1 MKLIQYLI
9 SREKENI
16 QLSKMNG
23 NGNNL
28 NNLNMNNN
36 QVQDYINNNRI
47 NLNAPG
53 NQGRYTCSTHFQTLE
68 EWDSIFSHLSVY
80 SAGVH
85 ATADFLQGMQL
96 RRPNDHRRNYAYDS
110 FPLIAWIPLPC
121 SIPHFSRCILH
132 VEEVNPRTNTL
143 SGSSFI
149 PVEITHHDNHPIT
162 SAIARMFREDRHPH
176 RHQYPPSYQTN
187 ESLVFETARENEAI
201 RQMCA
206 CLTRTQGG
214 NNFAEYD
221 AQQDAN
227 RNEQHADLN
236 TASRHI
242 LYDPETLARANAR
255 VNELMLAQQ
264 GRGVHEMTIQESQ
277 QVHRAW
283 REVVFPETTAEE
295 RRYAYARYA
304 ADQIMMHRYV
314 HDNNENNNPYE
325 PNPIALPFDDDDH
338 RENNRHHRH
347 HHRENN
353 PVDRARQEQ
362 APENVYI
369 QELYNGQN
377 NDERAR
383 IAAQDVAV
391 HPVHPPL

>member
-1 MKLIQYLI
+1 MKLIQYLV
-9 SREKENI
+9 SREKEKT

-23 NGNNL
+23 

-68 EWDSIFSHLSVY
+68 DWDSIFSHLSVY
-80 SAGVH
+80 SVGVH

-96 RRPNDHRRNYAYDS
+96 RRHRHNHHHHNYAYDS
-110 FPLIAWIPLPC
+110 FPLIVWIPLPC
-121 SIPHFSRCILH
+121 SIPNYSRCILH
-132 VEEVNPRTNTL
+132 VEEVNPHTNTL

-162 SAIARMFREDRHPH
+162 PAISRMFRQH
-176 RHQYPPSYQTN
+176 RHHYLPSFQTN

-206 CLTRTQGG
+206 CLIRAG

-242 LYDPETLARANAR
+242 LYDPETLARANSR
-255 VNELMLAQQ
+255 VNELMLAHAQQAQQ

-277 QVHRAW
+277 QLHRAW
-283 REVVFPETTAEE
+283 RDVVFPETTAEE
-295 RRYAYARYA
+295 RRQTYARYA

-314 HDNNENNNPYE
+314 HDNHENNNPYE
-325 PNPIALPFDDDDH
+325 PNPIALPFDND
-338 RENNRHHRH
+338 
-347 HHRENN
+347 HRENN

-362 APENVYI
+362 TPENVYI

-377 NDERAR
+377 NA
-383 IAAQDVAV
+383 
-391 HPVHPPL
+391 

>member
-1 MKLIQYLI
+1 
-9 SREKENI
+9 
-16 QLSKMNG
+16 MNG
-23 NGNNL
+23 NGNNG
-28 NNLNMNNN
+28 NGNLNMNNY
-36 QVQDYINNNRI
+36 QIQDYINNYRI
-47 NLNAPG
+47 NQNAHG
-53 NQGRYTCSTHFQTLE
+53 NQGRYTRSNHFQTLE
-68 EWDSIFSHLSVY
+68 DWDSIFSHLSVY

-96 RRPNDHRRNYAYDS
+96 RSTPNHNYTYDS
-110 FPLIAWIPLPC
+110 FPLITWIPLPC
-121 SIPHFSRCILH
+121 SIPNYSRCILH
-132 VEEVNPRTNTL
+132 VEEVNPQTNTL
-143 SGSSFI
+143 SGDSFI

-162 SAIARMFREDRHPH
+162 QAITRMFREDRHH
-176 RHQYPPSYQTN
+176 YPPSFQTN
-187 ESLVFETARENEAI
+187 ESLVFATARENTAI
-201 RQMCA
+201 QQMCA
-206 CLTRTQGG
+206 CLTQGG
-214 NNFAEYD
+214 NHFAAYD

-264 GRGVHEMTIQESQ
+264 GRGAHEMTIQESR

-283 REVVFPETTAEE
+283 RDVVFPETTADE

-314 HDNNENNNPYE
+314 HDIHDNNDPYE
-325 PNPIALPFDDDDH
+325 PNPILLPFDDNDDG
-338 RENNRHHRH
+338 NR
-347 HHRENN
+347 HRENN

-362 APENVYI
+362 ALENVYI

-383 IAAQDVAV
+383 IAAEDVV
-391 HPVHPPL
+391 VHPPL

>member
-1 MKLIQYLI
+1 
-9 SREKENI
+9 
-16 QLSKMNG
+16 MNG
-23 NGNNL
+23 NNGNNF
-28 NNLNMNNN
+28 NNLNMNNY
-36 QVQDYINNNRI
+36 QVQDYINNSRI
-47 NLNAPG
+47 NLNSRG
-53 NQGRYTCSTHFQTLE
+53 NQGRYTRSNHFQTLE

-85 ATADFLQGMQL
+85 DTADFLQGMQL
-96 RRPNDHRRNYAYDS
+96 HPNRIYAHDS
-110 FPLIAWIPLPC
+110 FPIITWIPLPC

-132 VEEVNPRTNTL
+132 VEEVNPQTNTL

-162 SAIARMFREDRHPH
+162 PAIAHMFREDRHQH
-176 RHQYPPSYQTN
+176 RDRHQYPPPSYQTN
-187 ESLVFETARENEAI
+187 ESLVFATARENEAI

-206 CLTRTQGG
+206 CLRLGG
-214 NNFAEYD
+214 NNFAAYD
-221 AQQDAN
+221 AEQDAN

-242 LYDPETLARANAR
+242 LYDPETLARANSR
-255 VNELMLAQQ
+255 VNELMLAHAQQ
-264 GRGVHEMTIQESQ
+264 GRGMHEMTIQESQ

-314 HDNNENNNPYE
+314 HDNHENNNPYE
-325 PNPIALPFDDDDH
+325 PNPILLPFHNDDDD
-338 RENNRHHRH
+338 NHHH

-383 IAAQDVAV
+383 ARARIAAEDVAV
-391 HPVHPPL
+391 HPVHPTL

>member
-1 MKLIQYLI
+1 
-9 SREKENI
+9 
-16 QLSKMNG
+16 MNG
-23 NGNNL
+23 NNG

-53 NQGRYTCSTHFQTLE
+53 NQGRYTRSTHFQTLE
-68 EWDSIFSHLSVY
+68 DWDSIFSHLSVY

-96 RRPNDHRRNYAYDS
+96 RRHRHNHHHHNYAYDS
-110 FPLIAWIPLPC
+110 FPLIVWIPLPC
-121 SIPHFSRCILH
+121 SIPNYSRCILH
-132 VEEVNPRTNTL
+132 IEEVNPQTNTL
-143 SGSSFI
+143 TGSSFI

-162 SAIARMFREDRHPH
+162 PAIARMFRQDRHH
-176 RHQYPPSYQTN
+176 YLPSFQTN

-206 CLTRTQGG
+206 CLTQTQGG

-236 TASRHI
+236 TASRHL
-242 LYDPETLARANAR
+242 LYDPETLARANSR
-255 VNELMLAQQ
+255 VNELMLAHAQQ
-264 GRGVHEMTIQESQ
+264 GRGVHEMTINESQ
-277 QVHRAW
+277 QLHRAW
-283 REVVFPETTAEE
+283 RDVVFPETTAEE
-295 RRYAYARYA
+295 RRYAYAKYA

-314 HDNNENNNPYE
+314 HDIHDNNDPYE
-325 PNPIALPFDDDDH
+325 PNPIALPFDNDDD
-338 RENNRHHRH
+338 NNNN
-347 HHRENN
+347 HRENN

-383 IAAQDVAV
+383 ARIAAEDVVV

>member
-1 MKLIQYLI
+1 
-9 SREKENI
+9 
-16 QLSKMNG
+16 
-23 NGNNL
+23 
-28 NNLNMNNN
+28 
-36 QVQDYINNNRI
+36 
-47 NLNAPG
+47 
-53 NQGRYTCSTHFQTLE
+53 
-68 EWDSIFSHLSVY
+68 
-80 SAGVH
+80 
-85 ATADFLQGMQL
+85 
-96 RRPNDHRRNYAYDS
+96 
-110 FPLIAWIPLPC
+110 
-121 SIPHFSRCILH
+121 
-132 VEEVNPRTNTL
+132 
-143 SGSSFI
+143 
-149 PVEITHHDNHPIT
+149 
-162 SAIARMFREDRHPH
+162 MFREDPRQH
-176 RHQYPPSYQTN
+176 RHHYLPSFQTN

-206 CLTRTQGG
+206 CLTLTQGG

-264 GRGVHEMTIQESQ
+264 GRGAHEMTINESR
-277 QVHRAW
+277 QVRRAW
-283 REVVFPETTAEE
+283 RDVVFPETTADE

-314 HDNNENNNPYE
+314 HDIHDNNDPYE
-325 PNPIALPFDDDDH
+325 PNPILLPFHNDDNNDNH
-338 RENNRHHRH
+338 RQR
-347 HHRENN
+347 HRENN

-383 IAAQDVAV
+383 ARARIAAEDVV
-391 HPVHPPL
+391 IHPVHPPL

>member
-1 MKLIQYLI
+1 
-9 SREKENI
+9 
-16 QLSKMNG
+16 MNG
-23 NGNNL
+23 NSNNF
-28 NNLNMNNN
+28 NNLNMNNY
-36 QVQDYINNNRI
+36 QVQDYINNSRI
-47 NLNAPG
+47 NLNARG
-53 NQGRYTCSTHFQTLE
+53 NQGRYTRSNHFQTLE

-85 ATADFLQGMQL
+85 TTADFLQGMEL
-96 RRPNDHRRNYAYDS
+96 HPNRIYAHDS
-110 FPLIAWIPLPC
+110 FPIIAWIPLPC

-149 PVEITHHDNHPIT
+149 PIEITHHVNHPIT
-162 SAIARMFREDRHPH
+162 PAIARMFREDRRQHH
-176 RHQYPPSYQTN
+176 YLPSYQTN

-206 CLTRTQGG
+206 CLRLGG
-214 NNFAEYD
+214 NNFAAQD
-221 AQQDAN
+221 AEQDAN

-242 LYDPETLARANAR
+242 LYDPDTLARANSR
-255 VNELMLAQQ
+255 VNELMLAHAQQAQQ

-314 HDNNENNNPYE
+314 HDNHENNNPYE
-325 PNPIALPFDDDDH
+325 PNPILLPFDNEDDDDH
-338 RENNRHHRH
+338 HH

-383 IAAQDVAV
+383 ARIAAEDVAV

>member
-1 MKLIQYLI
+1 
-9 SREKENI
+9 
-16 QLSKMNG
+16 MNG
-23 NGNNL
+23 NGNNNF
-28 NNLNMNNN
+28 NNLNMNNY
-36 QVQDYINNNRI
+36 QVQDYINNSRI
-47 NLNAPG
+47 NLNSRG
-53 NQGRYTCSTHFQTLE
+53 NQGRYTRSTHFQTLE

-85 ATADFLQGMQL
+85 TTADFLQGMQL
-96 RRPNDHRRNYAYDS
+96 HPNRIYAHDS
-110 FPLIAWIPLPC
+110 FPIITWIPLPC

-132 VEEVNPRTNTL
+132 VEEVNPQTNTL

-162 SAIARMFREDRHPH
+162 PAIARMFREDRHRH
-176 RHQYPPSYQTN
+176 RHQHQYPPPSYQTN
-187 ESLVFETARENEAI
+187 ESLVFATARENEAI

-206 CLTRTQGG
+206 CLRLGG
-214 NNFAEYD
+214 NNFAAYD
-221 AQQDAN
+221 AEQDAN

-242 LYDPETLARANAR
+242 LYDPETLARANSL
-255 VNELMLAQQ
+255 VNELMLAHTQQ
-264 GRGVHEMTIQESQ
+264 GRGVREMTIQESQ

-314 HDNNENNNPYE
+314 HDNHENNNPYE
-325 PNPIALPFDDDDH
+325 PNPILLPFD
-338 RENNRHHRH
+338 
-347 HHRENN
+347 N

-362 APENVYI
+362 SPENVYI

-383 IAAQDVAV
+383 ARIAAEDVAV

>member
-9 SREKENI
+9 SREKENT

-23 NGNNL
+23 NNGN

-36 QVQDYINNNRI
+36 QVQDYVNNNRI

-53 NQGRYTCSTHFQTLE
+53 NQGRYTRSTHFQTLE
-68 EWDSIFSHLSVY
+68 DWDSIFSHLSVY
-80 SAGVH
+80 SVGVH

-96 RRPNDHRRNYAYDS
+96 RRHRHNHHHNYAYDS
-110 FPLIAWIPLPC
+110 FPLIVWIPLPC
-121 SIPHFSRCILH
+121 SIPNYSRCILH
-132 VEEVNPRTNTL
+132 VEEVNPQTNTL
-143 SGSSFI
+143 TGSSFI

-162 SAIARMFREDRHPH
+162 PAIARMFRQDRHH
-176 RHQYPPSYQTN
+176 YLPSFQTN
-187 ESLVFETARENEAI
+187 ESLVFETVRENEAI

-206 CLTRTQGG
+206 CLTQGG
-214 NNFAEYD
+214 NNFTEYD

-242 LYDPETLARANAR
+242 LYDPETLARANSR
-255 VNELMLAQQ
+255 VNELMLAHAQQAQQ
-264 GRGVHEMTIQESQ
+264 GRGAHEMTINESQ

-283 REVVFPETTAEE
+283 RDVVFPETTAEE

-314 HDNNENNNPYE
+314 HDNNDNNNPYE
-325 PNPIALPFDDDDH
+325 PNPIVPPFDNDDD
-338 RENNRHHRH
+338 N
-347 HHRENN
+347 HRENN

-383 IAAQDVAV
+383 ARIAA
-391 HPVHPPL
+391 

>member
-9 SREKENI
+9 SREKENT

-23 NGNNL
+23 NNGN

-36 QVQDYINNNRI
+36 QVQDYVNNNRI

-53 NQGRYTCSTHFQTLE
+53 NQGRYTRSTHFQTLE
-68 EWDSIFSHLSVY
+68 DWDSIFSHLSVY
-80 SAGVH
+80 SVGVH

-96 RRPNDHRRNYAYDS
+96 RRHHHNHHHHHHAYAYDS
-110 FPLIAWIPLPC
+110 FPLIVWIPLPC
-121 SIPHFSRCILH
+121 SIPNYSRCILH
-132 VEEVNPRTNTL
+132 VEEVNPQTNTL
-143 SGSSFI
+143 TGSSFI

-162 SAIARMFREDRHPH
+162 PAIARMFRQDRHH
-176 RHQYPPSYQTN
+176 YLPSFQTN
-187 ESLVFETARENEAI
+187 ESLVFETVRENEAI

-206 CLTRTQGG
+206 CLRLGG
-214 NNFAEYD
+214 NNFAAYD
-221 AQQDAN
+221 AEQDAN

-242 LYDPETLARANAR
+242 LYDPETLARANSR
-255 VNELMLAQQ
+255 VNELMLAHAQQ
-264 GRGVHEMTIQESQ
+264 GRGMHEMTIQESQ

-314 HDNNENNNPYE
+314 HDNNDNNNPYE
-325 PNPIALPFDDDDH
+325 PNPIVLPFDNDDD
-338 RENNRHHRH
+338 N
-347 HHRENN
+347 HRENN

-383 IAAQDVAV
+383 VRARIAAEDVAAV
-391 HPVHPPL
+391 VAHPPL

>member
-1 MKLIQYLI
+1 
-9 SREKENI
+9 
-16 QLSKMNG
+16 MNG

-28 NNLNMNNN
+28 NMNNY
-36 QVQDYINNNRI
+36 QIQDYINNYRI
-47 NLNAPG
+47 NQNAHG
-53 NQGRYTCSTHFQTLE
+53 NQGRYTRSNHFQTLE

-85 ATADFLQGMQL
+85 ATADFLQDMIMQQQS
-96 RRPNDHRRNYAYDS
+96 RPNRIYTHDS
-110 FPLIAWIPLPC
+110 FPQVTWIPLPC
-121 SIPHFSRCILH
+121 SIPNYSRCILH
-132 VEEVNPRTNTL
+132 VEEVNPQTNTL

-162 SAIARMFREDRHPH
+162 PAIARMFREDRHH
-176 RHQYPPSYQTN
+176 YLPSYQTN
-187 ESLVFETARENEAI
+187 ESLVFATARENTAI
-201 RQMCA
+201 QHMCV
-206 CLTRTQGG
+206 CLTRGG
-214 NNFAEYD
+214 NNFAAYD

-264 GRGVHEMTIQESQ
+264 GHGAHEMTIQESR

-283 REVVFPETTAEE
+283 RDVVFPETTAEE

-314 HDNNENNNPYE
+314 HDIHDNNNPYE
-325 PNPIALPFDDDDH
+325 PNPIALPFDNDDE
-338 RENNRHHRH
+338 R
-347 HHRENN
+347 HRENN

-362 APENVYI
+362 ALENVYI

>member
-9 SREKENI
+9 SREKENT
-16 QLSKMNG
+16 QLSKMNSN
-23 NGNNL
+23 NGN

-36 QVQDYINNNRI
+36 QVQDYVNNNRI

-53 NQGRYTCSTHFQTLE
+53 NQGRYTRSTHFQTLE
-68 EWDSIFSHLSVY
+68 DWDSIFSHLSVY
-80 SAGVH
+80 SVGVH

-96 RRPNDHRRNYAYDS
+96 RRHRHNHHHHHAYAYDS
-110 FPLIAWIPLPC
+110 FPLIVWIPLPC
-121 SIPHFSRCILH
+121 SIPNYSRCILH
-132 VEEVNPRTNTL
+132 VEEVNPQTNTL
-143 SGSSFI
+143 TGSSFI

-162 SAIARMFREDRHPH
+162 PAIARMFRQDRHH
-176 RHQYPPSYQTN
+176 YLPSFQTN
-187 ESLVFETARENEAI
+187 ESLVFETVRENEAI

-206 CLTRTQGG
+206 CLTQGG

-242 LYDPETLARANAR
+242 LYDPETLARANSR

-264 GRGVHEMTIQESQ
+264 GRGAHEMTINESQ

-283 REVVFPETTAEE
+283 RDVVFPETTAEE

-314 HDNNENNNPYE
+314 HDIHDNNDPYE
-325 PNPIALPFDDDDH
+325 PNPIVPPFDNDDD
-338 RENNRHHRH
+338 N
-347 HHRENN
+347 HRENN

-383 IAAQDVAV
+383 ARIAA
-391 HPVHPPL
+391 

>member
-1 MKLIQYLI
+1 
-9 SREKENI
+9 
-16 QLSKMNG
+16 MNG
-23 NGNNL
+23 NNGNNL
-28 NNLNMNNN
+28 NMSNN
-36 QVQDYINNNRI
+36 QVQDYINNSRI

-53 NQGRYTCSTHFQTLE
+53 NQGRYTRSTHFQTLE

-85 ATADFLQGMQL
+85 ATADFLQGMLL
-96 RRPNDHRRNYAYDS
+96 RRPDHHRRNYAYNS
-110 FPLIAWIPLPC
+110 FPLITWIPLPC

-162 SAIARMFREDRHPH
+162 QAITRMFHVYSP
-176 RHQYPPSYQTN
+176 YPASYQTN
-187 ESLVFETARENEAI
+187 ESLVFATARENEAI

-206 CLTRTQGG
+206 CLTQGG

-242 LYDPETLARANAR
+242 LYDPETLARANSR
-255 VNELMLAQQ
+255 VNGLMLAHAQQAQQ
-264 GRGVHEMTIQESQ
+264 GHGVHEMTINESQ

-283 REVVFPETTAEE
+283 RDVVFPETTAQE

-304 ADQIMMHRYV
+304 ADQIMTHRYIRIRMA
-314 HDNNENNNPYE
+314 HDNPCE
-325 PNPIALPFDDDDH
+325 PNPIVLPFHNDY
-338 RENNRHHRH
+338 NNNDN
-347 HHRENN
+347 HRENN

-369 QELYNGQN
+369 QDLYNGQN

-383 IAAQDVAV
+383 IAAEDVRLRENEI
-391 HPVHPPL
+391 PIQFP

>member
-1 MKLIQYLI
+1 
-9 SREKENI
+9 
-16 QLSKMNG
+16 MNG
-23 NGNNL
+23 NNGNNL
-28 NNLNMNNN
+28 NMSNN
-36 QVQDYINNNRI
+36 QVQDYINNGRI
-47 NLNAPG
+47 NLNAAG
-53 NQGRYTCSTHFQTLE
+53 NQGRYTRSTHFQTLE
-68 EWDSIFSHLSVY
+68 EWDSIFNHLSVY

-85 ATADFLQGMQL
+85 ATADLLQGMLL
-96 RRPNDHRRNYAYDS
+96 RRPDHHRRNYAYDS
-110 FPLIAWIPLPC
+110 FPIITWIPLPC
-121 SIPHFSRCILH
+121 SIPNFSRCILH
-132 VEEVNPRTNTL
+132 VEEVNPQTNTL

-162 SAIARMFREDRHPH
+162 QAITRMFHVYSP
-176 RHQYPPSYQTN
+176 YPASYQTN

-206 CLTRTQGG
+206 CLTQGG

-242 LYDPETLARANAR
+242 LYDPETLARANTR
-255 VNELMLAQQ
+255 VNELMLAHAQQAQQ
-264 GRGVHEMTIQESQ
+264 GRGVHEMTINESR

-283 REVVFPETTAEE
+283 RDVVFPETTAQE

-304 ADQIMMHRYV
+304 ADQIMTHRYIRIRMA
-314 HDNNENNNPYE
+314 HDNPHE
-325 PNPIALPFDDDDH
+325 PNPIVLPFHNDY
-338 RENNRHHRH
+338 NNNDN
-347 HHRENN
+347 HRENN

-369 QELYNGQN
+369 QDLYDGQN

-383 IAAQDVAV
+383 IAAEDVRLRENEIPI
-391 HPVHPPL
+391 HHLPLNEV

>member
-9 SREKENI
+9 SREKENT

-23 NGNNL
+23 NG

-53 NQGRYTCSTHFQTLE
+53 NQGRYTRSTHFQTLE
-68 EWDSIFSHLSVY
+68 DWDSIFSHLSVY

-96 RRPNDHRRNYAYDS
+96 RRPNDHNHNHAYDS

-121 SIPHFSRCILH
+121 SIPNYSRCILH
-132 VEEVNPRTNTL
+132 VEEVNPQTNTL
-143 SGSSFI
+143 SGDSFI

-162 SAIARMFREDRHPH
+162 PAIARMFREDRHH
-176 RHQYPPSYQTN
+176 YLPSFQTN

-201 RQMCA
+201 RQICA
-206 CLTRTQGG
+206 CLTLTRAG

-255 VNELMLAQQ
+255 VNELMLAHAQQ
-264 GRGVHEMTIQESQ
+264 AHGAHEMTIQESQ

-283 REVVFPETTAEE
+283 RDVVFPETTADE

-314 HDNNENNNPYE
+314 HDIHDNNDPYE
-325 PNPIALPFDDDDH
+325 PNPIVLPFDDNDDD
-338 RENNRHHRH
+338 N
-347 HHRENN
+347 HRENN

-383 IAAQDVAV
+383 ARARIAAEDVV
-391 HPVHPPL
+391 VHPPL

>member
-9 SREKENI
+9 SREKENT

-23 NGNNL
+23 NNGNG

-36 QVQDYINNNRI
+36 EVQDYINNNRI

-53 NQGRYTCSTHFQTLE
+53 NQGRYTRSTHFQTLE
-68 EWDSIFSHLSVY
+68 DWDSIFSHLSVY
-80 SAGVH
+80 SVGVH

-96 RRPNDHRRNYAYDS
+96 RRSNHHDHAYAYDS

-121 SIPHFSRCILH
+121 SIPNYSRCILH
-132 VEEVNPRTNTL
+132 VEEVNPQTNTL

-162 SAIARMFREDRHPH
+162 PAIARMFREDRHH
-176 RHQYPPSYQTN
+176 YLPSFQTN

-206 CLTRTQGG
+206 CLTLTQGG

-264 GRGVHEMTIQESQ
+264 GRGAHEMTHEMTIQESQ

-283 REVVFPETTAEE
+283 RDVVFPETTADE

-314 HDNNENNNPYE
+314 HDIHDNNDPYE
-325 PNPIALPFDDDDH
+325 PNPILLPFDND
-338 RENNRHHRH
+338 
-347 HHRENN
+347 HRENN

-383 IAAQDVAV
+383 ARIAAEDVAV
-391 HPVHPPL
+391 HPHL

>member
-1 MKLIQYLI
+1 
-9 SREKENI
+9 
-16 QLSKMNG
+16 MNG
-23 NGNNL
+23 NNGNNGNG

-53 NQGRYTCSTHFQTLE
+53 NQGRYTRSTHFRTLE

-96 RRPNDHRRNYAYDS
+96 RRPNDHNHNYAYDS

-121 SIPHFSRCILH
+121 SIPNYSRCILH
-132 VEEVNPRTNTL
+132 VEEVNPQTNTL

-162 SAIARMFREDRHPH
+162 QAITRMFHVYSP
-176 RHQYPPSYQTN
+176 YPASYQTN

-206 CLTRTQGG
+206 CLTQGG

-242 LYDPETLARANAR
+242 LYDPEMLAMANSR
-255 VNELMLAQQ
+255 VNELMLAHAQQAQQ
-264 GRGVHEMTIQESQ
+264 GRGVNEMTINESR

-283 REVVFPETTAEE
+283 RDVVFPETTAEE

-304 ADQIMMHRYV
+304 ADQIMTHRYIRIRMA
-314 HDNNENNNPYE
+314 HDNPDE
-325 PNPIALPFDDDDH
+325 PNPIVLPFHND
-338 RENNRHHRH
+338 NNDNNDN
-347 HHRENN
+347 HRENN

-369 QELYNGQN
+369 QDLYNGQN

-383 IAAQDVAV
+383 IAAEDVRLRENEIPI
-391 HPVHPPL
+391 HHLPLNEV

>member
-9 SREKENI
+9 SREKENT

-23 NGNNL
+23 NNGN

-36 QVQDYINNNRI
+36 QVQDYVNNNRI

-53 NQGRYTCSTHFQTLE
+53 NQGRYTRSTHFQTLE
-68 EWDSIFSHLSVY
+68 DWDSIFSHLSVY
-80 SAGVH
+80 SVGVH

-96 RRPNDHRRNYAYDS
+96 RRHRHNHHHHHHAYAYDS
-110 FPLIAWIPLPC
+110 FPLIVWIPLPC
-121 SIPHFSRCILH
+121 SIPNYSRCILH
-132 VEEVNPRTNTL
+132 VEEVNPQTNTL
-143 SGSSFI
+143 TGSSFI

-162 SAIARMFREDRHPH
+162 PAIARMFRQDRHH
-176 RHQYPPSYQTN
+176 YLPSFQTN
-187 ESLVFETARENEAI
+187 ESLVFETVRENEAI

-206 CLTRTQGG
+206 CLTQGG
-214 NNFAEYD
+214 NNFEEYD

-242 LYDPETLARANAR
+242 LYDPETLARANSR

-264 GRGVHEMTIQESQ
+264 GRGVHEMTINESQ

-283 REVVFPETTAEE
+283 RDVVFPETTAEE

-314 HDNNENNNPYE
+314 HDIHDNNDPYE
-325 PNPIALPFDDDDH
+325 PNPIALPFDNDDD
-338 RENNRHHRH
+338 N
-347 HHRENN
+347 HRENN

-383 IAAQDVAV
+383 ARIAA
-391 HPVHPPL
+391 

>member
-9 SREKENI
+9 SREKENT

-23 NGNNL
+23 NNGN

-36 QVQDYINNNRI
+36 QVQDYVNNNRI

-53 NQGRYTCSTHFQTLE
+53 NQGRYTRSTHFQTLE

-80 SAGVH
+80 SVGVH

-96 RRPNDHRRNYAYDS
+96 RRHRHNHHHHHHHAYAYDS
-110 FPLIAWIPLPC
+110 FPLIVWIPLPC
-121 SIPHFSRCILH
+121 SIPNYSRCILH
-132 VEEVNPRTNTL
+132 VEEVNLQTNTL
-143 SGSSFI
+143 TGSSFI

-162 SAIARMFREDRHPH
+162 PAIARMFRQDRHH
-176 RHQYPPSYQTN
+176 YLPSFQTN
-187 ESLVFETARENEAI
+187 ESLVFETVRENEAI

-206 CLTRTQGG
+206 CLTQGG
-214 NNFAEYD
+214 NNFEEYD

-242 LYDPETLARANAR
+242 LYDPETLARANSR
-255 VNELMLAQQ
+255 VNELMLAHAQQAQQ
-264 GRGVHEMTIQESQ
+264 GRGAHEMTINESR

-283 REVVFPETTAEE
+283 RDVVFPETTAEE

-314 HDNNENNNPYE
+314 HDNNDNNNPYE
-325 PNPIALPFDDDDH
+325 PNPIVPPFDNDDD
-338 RENNRHHRH
+338 N
-347 HHRENN
+347 HRENN

-383 IAAQDVAV
+383 ARIAA
-391 HPVHPPL
+391 

>member
-9 SREKENI
+9 SREKENT

-23 NGNNL
+23 NNGNNGNG

-36 QVQDYINNNRI
+36 EVQDYINNNRI

-53 NQGRYTCSTHFQTLE
+53 NQGRYTRSTHFQTLE
-68 EWDSIFSHLSVY
+68 DWDSIFSHLSVY
-80 SAGVH
+80 SVGVH

-96 RRPNDHRRNYAYDS
+96 RRPNDHNHAYAYDS

-121 SIPHFSRCILH
+121 SIPNYSRCILH
-132 VEEVNPRTNTL
+132 VEEVNPQTNTL

-162 SAIARMFREDRHPH
+162 PAIARMFREDPRQRQH
-176 RHQYPPSYQTN
+176 RHHYLPSFQTN

-206 CLTRTQGG
+206 CLTLTQGG

-264 GRGVHEMTIQESQ
+264 GHGAHEMTIQESR

-283 REVVFPETTAEE
+283 RDVVFPETTAEE

-314 HDNNENNNPYE
+314 HDIHDNNNPYE
-325 PNPIALPFDDDDH
+325 PNPIALPFDNDDE
-338 RENNRHHRH
+338 R
-347 HHRENN
+347 HRENN

-362 APENVYI
+362 ALENVYI

>member
-23 NGNNL
+23 NNGNNL
-28 NNLNMNNN
+28 NMSNN
-36 QVQDYINNNRI
+36 QVQDYINNGRI

-53 NQGRYTCSTHFQTLE
+53 NQGRYTRSTHFQTLE
-68 EWDSIFSHLSVY
+68 EWDSIFNHLSVY

-96 RRPNDHRRNYAYDS
+96 RRHSHNHNYTHDS

-132 VEEVNPRTNTL
+132 VEEVNPQTNTL

-162 SAIARMFREDRHPH
+162 PAIAHMFREDRHPH
-176 RHQYPPSYQTN
+176 HYLPSFQTN

-201 RQMCA
+201 RHMCA
-206 CLTRTQGG
+206 CLTQGG
-214 NNFAEYD
+214 NNFAAYD
-221 AQQDAN
+221 AAQDAN

-242 LYDPETLARANAR
+242 LYDPETLARANSR
-255 VNELMLAQQ
+255 VNELMLAHAQQAQQ
-264 GRGVHEMTIQESQ
+264 GRGVHEMTINESQ

-314 HDNNENNNPYE
+314 HDNHENNNPYE
-325 PNPIALPFDDDDH
+325 PNPILLPFHNDDDD
-338 RENNRHHRH
+338 N

-383 IAAQDVAV
+383 ARIAAEDVAV

>member
-9 SREKENI
+9 SREKENT

-23 NGNNL
+23 NG
-28 NNLNMNNN
+28 LNMNNN
-36 QVQDYINNNRI
+36 EVQDYINNNRI

-53 NQGRYTCSTHFQTLE
+53 NQGRYTRSTHFQTLE
-68 EWDSIFSHLSVY
+68 DWDSIFSHLSVY

-96 RRPNDHRRNYAYDS
+96 RRHRHNHHNYAYDS
-110 FPLIAWIPLPC
+110 FPLIVWIPLPC
-121 SIPHFSRCILH
+121 SIPNYSRCILH
-132 VEEVNPRTNTL
+132 VEEVNPQTNTL

-162 SAIARMFREDRHPH
+162 PAIARMFREDRHH
-176 RHQYPPSYQTN
+176 YLPSFQTN
-187 ESLVFETARENEAI
+187 ESLVFATARENEAI

-206 CLTRTQGG
+206 CLTLTQGG

-255 VNELMLAQQ
+255 VNELMLAHAQQ
-264 GRGVHEMTIQESQ
+264 GRGAHEMTINESR

-283 REVVFPETTAEE
+283 RDVVFPETTADE

-314 HDNNENNNPYE
+314 HDNNDPYE
-325 PNPIALPFDDDDH
+325 PNPILLPFDDNDE
-338 RENNRHHRH
+338 R
-347 HHRENN
+347 HRENN

-362 APENVYI
+362 ALENVYI

-383 IAAQDVAV
+383 AAAEDVVVHLV

>member
-1 MKLIQYLI
+1 
-9 SREKENI
+9 
-16 QLSKMNG
+16 
-23 NGNNL
+23 
-28 NNLNMNNN
+28 
-36 QVQDYINNNRI
+36 
-47 NLNAPG
+47 
-53 NQGRYTCSTHFQTLE
+53 
-68 EWDSIFSHLSVY
+68 
-80 SAGVH
+80 
-85 ATADFLQGMQL
+85 
-96 RRPNDHRRNYAYDS
+96 
-110 FPLIAWIPLPC
+110 
-121 SIPHFSRCILH
+121 
-132 VEEVNPRTNTL
+132 
-143 SGSSFI
+143 
-149 PVEITHHDNHPIT
+149 
-162 SAIARMFREDRHPH
+162 MFREDRHPH
-176 RHQYPPSYQTN
+176 RHHYPPSYQTN

-206 CLTRTQGG
+206 CLTQTQGG
-214 NNFAEYD
+214 NNFAAYD
-221 AQQDAN
+221 AAQDAN

-242 LYDPETLARANAR
+242 LYDPETLARANSR

-314 HDNNENNNPYE
+314 HDNHENNNPCE
-325 PNPIALPFDDDDH
+325 PNPILLPFHNDD
-338 RENNRHHRH
+338 
-347 HHRENN
+347 HRENN

-383 IAAQDVAV
+383 ARARARIAAQDVAI
-391 HPVHPPL
+391 HPAHPPL

>member
-1 MKLIQYLI
+1 
-9 SREKENI
+9 
-16 QLSKMNG
+16 MNA
-23 NGNNL
+23 
-28 NNLNMNNN
+28 NNLNMSNN
-36 QVQDYINNNRI
+36 QVQDYINNSRI

-53 NQGRYTCSTHFQTLE
+53 NQGRYTRSTHFHTLE

-85 ATADFLQGMQL
+85 ATADLLQGMLL
-96 RRPNDHRRNYAYDS
+96 RRPDHRRLNYAYDS
-110 FPLIAWIPLPC
+110 FPLIIWIPLPC

-162 SAIARMFREDRHPH
+162 PAIAHMFREDRHPH

-187 ESLVFETARENEAI
+187 ESLVFATARENEAI

-206 CLTRTQGG
+206 CLTQGG
-214 NNFAEYD
+214 NNFAAYD
-221 AQQDAN
+221 AAQDAN

-242 LYDPETLARANAR
+242 LYDPETLARANSR
-255 VNELMLAQQ
+255 VNELMLAHAQQAQQ

-314 HDNNENNNPYE
+314 HDNHENNNPCE
-325 PNPIALPFDDDDH
+325 PNPILLPFHNDDDDH
-338 RENNRHHRH
+338 H
-347 HHRENN
+347 HHHQHHENN

-383 IAAQDVAV
+383 VRARARITAQDVAV